1 MMIRICKDHAINADS
16 YNNNLMWQITSNV
29 IIVDDHN
36 SQQDNAGCLYMNKP
50 IDKRIVVWV
59 SKIRMIFN
67 FILTMFLLLWM
78 TGCGDHVRLPST
90 QQLIEFENAGPGR
103 PSLDIDRLIRADV
116 RGGAY
121 HVVSGD
127 VVELTMPA
135 IVRFV
140 TSEEAN
146 SGIDTARPYLC
157 RVNERG
163 NITLPIVGDIR
174 VSGRDL
180 SQIELDVVNAY
191 YPRYVM
197 ARPSVF
203 ARVLDYKTAKVS
215 ITGAVQKPGIYSLRS
230 DQMSLVALLM
240 EAGGIVDEGAAL
252 IRIVRHNQTAPNLE
266 DTVFDTIEETLEHS
280 TKVDAAKIENNIEL
294 SFRESATLST
304 TGKLTIRHNQ
314 TLLFAEQIDI
324 TDPGARLILLNKLE
338 RSEPRIS
345 VTEVNEK
352 LCMLAALLENST
364 SNYDSAKKDIS
375 ENITS
380 RAKSGVNPNVRSTQ
394 ARTVPQRKSKLSTA
408 DVEQSLWL
416 PVNRAQ
422 CRHAMLNRQ
431 SIGLDKDSNSRGATS
446 ASYLASDMSEDEVF
460 DKKAIQ
466 VIMQDRSPRSNRIT
480 GSDETQKHQAFI
492 LPIKGMNI
500 PFTNVVLQD
509 GDSVIVERLQL
520 PLFSVLG
527 LVNKPGNFPY
537 PPDARYNLMQALAF
551 AGGLDRATEPR
562 YATIYRMKPDGTI
575 VSAIF
580 EVAHVRNGSR
590 FTEALN
596 TVIKPGDIIAV
607 EHTPRTRTKMF
618 LDTVFRINIGT
629 YWRLNDSWED

>member
-1 MMIRICKDHAINADS
+1 MH
-16 YNNNLMWQITSNV
+16 
-29 IIVDDHN
+29 
-36 SQQDNAGCLYMNKP
+36 KP
-50 IDKRIVVWV
+50 IDKRIVAWV
-59 SKIRMIFN
+59 SKMRMIFN

-78 TGCGDHVRLPST
+78 TGCGDQVRLPST
-90 QQLIEFENAGPGR
+90 QQLIEFEKAGPGR

-116 RGGAY
+116 RGGTY
-121 HVVSGD
+121 HVVPGD
-127 VVELTMPA
+127 VLELTMPA

-140 TSEEAN
+140 TAEEAN
-146 SGIDTARPYLC
+146 SCIDTATPYLC
-157 RVNERG
+157 RINESG
-163 NITLPIVGDIR
+163 DITLPIVGDIR

-197 ARPSVF
+197 TRPSVF
-203 ARVLDYKTAKVS
+203 ARVLEYKTAKVS

-252 IRIVRHNQTAPNLE
+252 IRIVRHNQNAPDQGNAF
-266 DTVFDTIEETLEHS
+266 FDKIEEAPEHS
-280 TKVDAAKIENNIEL
+280 TEADAAKRLRAEAIHPSEIEKNIEL
-294 SFRESATLST
+294 SFRESATHST

-314 TLLFAEQIDI
+314 TLLFAEQINIADQ
-324 TDPGARLILLNKLE
+324 GARLILLNKLE

-352 LCMLAALLENST
+352 LCMLAALLENSAG
-364 SNYDSAKKDIS
+364 NYDSGKKDIS
-375 ENITS
+375 ENINS
-380 RAKSGVNPNVRSTQ
+380 IAESGINQNVRLTQ
-394 ARTVPQRKSKLSTA
+394 AIKVPQHKSKLSAA
-408 DVEQSLWL
+408 DVEQSPWL
-416 PVNRAQ
+416 PVNQAQ
-422 CRHAMLNRQ
+422 YRQAMLNRH
-431 SIGLDKDSNSRGATS
+431 SIGLDKDLNSTGAVS

-460 DKKAIQ
+460 DKKAIE
-466 VIMQDRSPRSNRIT
+466 VITQDRSPRSERIT
-480 GSDETQKHQAFI
+480 GPRGTQKQQAFI

-509 GDSVIVERLQL
+509 GDSVVVERLQL
-520 PLFSVLG
+520 PLVSVLG
-527 LVNKPGNFPY
+527 LVNNPGNFPY

-562 YATIYRMKPDGTI
+562 YATIYRLKPDGTI
-575 VSAIF
+575 VSAVF
-580 EVAHVRNGSR
+580 EVAHVRNGSK

-596 TVIKPGDIIAV
+596 TVIKPGDIVAV

>member
-1 MMIRICKDHAINADS
+1 MLIRIYKDHAIN
-16 YNNNLMWQITSNV
+16 V
-29 IIVDDHN
+29 IFD
-36 SQQDNAGCLYMNKP
+36 
-50 IDKRIVVWV
+50 
-59 SKIRMIFN
+59 

-78 TGCGDHVRLPST
+78 TGCGDQVRLPST
-90 QQLIEFENAGPGR
+90 QQLIEFEKAGPGR
-103 PSLDIDRLIRADV
+103 PPLDIDRLIRADV
-116 RGGAY
+116 SGGTY
-121 HVVSGD
+121 YVVPGD
-127 VVELTMPA
+127 VLELTMPA

-140 TSEEAN
+140 TAEEADG
-146 SGIDTARPYLC
+146 GIDAATPYLC
-157 RVNERG
+157 RINERG

-180 SQIELDVVNAY
+180 SQIELDVMNAY
-191 YPRYVM
+191 YPNYVM
-197 ARPSVF
+197 TRPSVF
-203 ARVLDYKTAKVS
+203 ARVLEYKTAKVS

-240 EAGGIVDEGAAL
+240 EAGGIIDEGAAL
-252 IRIVRHNQTAPNLE
+252 IRIVRHDQTAPYQGNA
-266 DTVFDTIEETLEHS
+266 VFDTIEEATEHS
-280 TKVDAAKIENNIEL
+280 TEVDAATRLRAAISRPSEVGNNIEL
-294 SFRESATLST
+294 SFRESATLRT

-324 TDPGARLILLNKLE
+324 TDPEARLILLSKLE
-338 RSEPRIS
+338 RSESRIS

-352 LCMLAALLENST
+352 LCMLAALLENSAD
-364 SNYDSAKKDIS
+364 NYHYLTKDIS
-375 ENITS
+375 ENINS
-380 RAKSGVNPNVRSTQ
+380 RAKSGVNPYVRSTQ
-394 ARTVPQRKSKLSTA
+394 AKTVPQHRSRLSTA
-408 DVEQSLWL
+408 DVQQSLWL

-422 CRHAMLNRQ
+422 YRHTMLDRQ
-431 SIGLDKDSNSRGATS
+431 SFGLDKDSNSRGAVS

-460 DKKAIQ
+460 DKKAIE
-466 VIMQDRSPRSNRIT
+466 VLMQDRSSKSERIT
-480 GSDETQKHQAFI
+480 SPDDTQTHQAFI

-500 PFTNVVLQD
+500 PFTNVVLHD
-509 GDSVIVERLQL
+509 GDSIIVERLQL

-527 LVNKPGNFPY
+527 LVNNPGNFPY

-562 YATIYRMKPDGTI
+562 YATIYRLKPDGTI
-575 VSAIF
+575 VIAIF
-580 EVAHVRNGSR
+580 EVARVRNGSR

-596 TVIKPGDIIAV
+596 TVIKPGDIVAV